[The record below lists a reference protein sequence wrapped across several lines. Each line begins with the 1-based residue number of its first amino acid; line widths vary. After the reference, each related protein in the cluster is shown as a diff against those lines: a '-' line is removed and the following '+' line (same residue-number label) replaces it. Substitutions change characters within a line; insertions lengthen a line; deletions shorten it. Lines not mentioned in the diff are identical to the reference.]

1 MVISEEDL
9 LFILKKIQRG
19 NLDGFTSV
27 IVPVDSSPQ
36 HFLYLNKL
44 NDESKV
50 SLDKYRTIDPIKIL
64 FYRVREKI
72 FPFDSL
78 TDKNLV
84 VGVKAC
90 DLQALKLL
98 DKALLS
104 SGFTDKAYEAW
115 RKNTTIVSCDC
126 TEITPVC
133 HCNLLDGHPFAIS
146 NFEKYDMNLFSDSI
160 YDMNLSK
167 TGDKYVISVGSA
179 KGEALLNLMKN
190 HAHLSEITENI
201 KQKVREQREKVML
214 KLAEQ
219 NLKYDKYGS
228 FESLKIAAHDE
239 WIEESKEC
247 VGCTACTNICPTCYC
262 LILND
267 ESARQEFIKVRSY
280 DSCQLRGYAR
290 VAGGATPRPNVF
302 QRFRNRY
309 LCKFLYMKNE
319 FGFSGCTG
327 CGRCIEAES
336 TKIDIRSV
344 VQRIISNNESIYIN

>member
-1 MVISEEDL
+1 MVISEEIL

-19 NLDGFTSV
+19 KLGGFTSV
-27 IVPVDSSPQ
+27 IVPVESSPQ
-36 HFLYLNKL
+36 HFLHLNKL
-44 NDESKV
+44 NDESTI

-64 FYRVREKI
+64 FYRIREKI
-72 FPFDSL
+72 FPFDPTTGKTL
-78 TDKNLV
+78 LA
-84 VGVKAC
+84 GVKAC

-104 SGFTDKAYEAW
+104 SGFKDAAYETW
-115 RKNTTIVSCDC
+115 RKNTTIISCDC
-126 TEITPVC
+126 TEISPVC
-133 HCNLLDGHPFAIS
+133 HCNLLDGHPFPES
-146 NFEKYDMNLFSDSI
+146 NSDINFFTDCI
-160 YDMNLSK
+160 YDLNLSK
-167 TGDKYVISVGSA
+167 TGDKYVISVGSQ
-179 KGEALLNLMKN
+179 KGEALLNLIKT
-190 HAHLSEITENI
+190 HHQLKETTENQ
-201 KQKVREQREKVML
+201 KQKVREQREKMIL
-214 KLAEQ
+214 MLAEQ

-228 FESLKIAAHDE
+228 FESLKIVAHDE

-247 VGCTACTNICPTCYC
+247 VGCSACTNICPTCYC

-267 ESARQEFIKVRSY
+267 ESAREEFIKVRSY

-336 TKIDIRSV
+336 TKIDIRNV
-344 VQRIISNNESIYIN
+344 VQRIITNTESISNN